1 MSRED
6 LVQTTRVSS
15 YALLNFPIL
24 LYKLQAVTKSSG
36 AMVEVTDTG
45 GNLMVIEDAAED
57 VDVAEDVAEDVV
69 VEEDV
74 LSESVVKGWTT
85 DPGPRWFNSEEIFPF
100 N

>member
-57 VDVAEDVAEDVV
+57 VDVAEDVV